1 MQRQGTQASA
11 EADGD
16 AIAQRGSTRRRLL
29 VGAGGV
35 AAGAAVLASPGART
49 AAAATA
55 TCEPRYLRYRAA
67 DEARPYAKYMKP
79 HVDPPQPHVPEAIA
93 RGPVPAAQIPTRSNL
108 AADMH
113 RSGYSAVETGY
124 GQLPNGELW
133 VACLT
138 DMPGVEPQMWDWWF
152 GWHSKESARYKLWH
166 PDAHAYADLRY
177 DRADAAGLTDQQKYR
192 GNTSYVDEVIDG
204 HLDQLAISFTDPR
217 RFGVDPAKFDGTAI
231 CGTVG
236 TALVPVNVGMLCH
249 QVRRTA
255 TGAEMRS
262 RFYLNVAGTRSLDLS
277 AIACAI
283 KRGIS
288 LPRSVTFDLRF
299 GAALLRHCGEEMNH
313 LAQFLPELHAEFS
326 QAPATT

>member
-1 MQRQGTQASA
+1 MQSPLERTNAPASA
-11 EADGD
+11 EGP
-16 AIAQRGSTRRRLL
+16 TRRRLL
-29 VGAGGV
+29 VGGGGI
-35 AAGAAVLASPGART
+35 AAGAALLASPGART
-49 AAAATA
+49 AAAASA
-55 TCEPRYLRYRAA
+55 SCEPRYLRYRAA

-93 RGPVPAAQIPTRSNL
+93 RGPVAPALIPARSAL

-113 RSGYSAVETGY
+113 TPGYSAVETGY
-124 GQLPNGELW
+124 GKLANGEIW

-138 DMPGVEPQMWDWWF
+138 DMPRVSPEMWDWWF

-166 PDAHAYADLRY
+166 PDAHAYAGLRY

-192 GNTSYVDEVIDG
+192 GNTSYVDESIDG
-204 HLDQLAISFTDPR
+204 HMDQLAIAFTDPR
-217 RFGVDPAKFDGTAI
+217 RFGVDPARFDGTAV

-236 TALVPVNVGMLCH
+236 TALLPVNVGILCH

-255 TGAEMRS
+255 TGSEMRS
-262 RFYLNVAGTRSLDLS
+262 RFYLNVAGTRSLDAA
-277 AIACAI
+277 AIACAV

-288 LPRSVTFDLRF
+288 LPRSITFDLRF

-326 QAPATT
+326 